1 MTLKMLASAIL
12 AAVSMAGLC
21 LLGGAA
27 PTPAGDMPS
36 KAVDMLKCNY
46 YNADDFR
53 MSVKHTGNASTDKSM
68 PAEGVVMGG
77 IVPHHLLAAKM
88 IAGFFSALAADPPE
102 LVVVLGPNHKRAGMT
117 GLHTCALDWE
127 TPFGVLEADGAAALS
142 LVETLKAADSRTI
155 MEEEYSISGL
165 APYIKYYL
173 PEARILPVL
182 LHGDYGLENSERL
195 GSLLA
200 ESLKGRKAII
210 LASVDF
216 SHYLPVDQADRM
228 DEITLE
234 ALKSMDTEKISRMGN
249 DNLDSPSSIIAL
261 LTAMKAADAEDFR
274 LLGHSNSSRITGSG
288 ADYTTSYFT
297 ALFTAR

>member
-1 MTLKMLASAIL
+1 MTVKMLVSAIL

-27 PTPAGDMPS
+27 PSPAAAGPS
-36 KAVDMLKCNY
+36 KAADMLKCNY
-46 YNADDFR
+46 YNENDFR
-53 MSVKHTGNASTDKSM
+53 MSTGPASKSSTVENL
-68 PAEGVVMGG
+68 PGKGAVRGG

-88 IAGFFSALAADPPE
+88 IADFFSALAADPPE

-127 TPFGVLEADGAAALS
+127 TPFGVLEADGSAALS
-142 LVETLKAADSRTI
+142 LVEALKAADSRTI
-155 MEEEYSISGL
+155 MEEEYSVSGL

-173 PEARILPVL
+173 PEAKILPVL
-182 LHGDYGLENSERL
+182 LHGDYGRENSERL
-195 GSLLA
+195 GSFLA
-200 ESLKGRKAII
+200 ESLKGRKAVI

-234 ALKSMDTEKISRMGN
+234 ALENMDTEKISRMGN
-249 DNLDSPSSIIAL
+249 DNLDSPPSITAL
-261 LTAMKAADAEDFR
+261 LTAMKAVEATDFK
-274 LLGHSNSSRITGSG
+274 LLGHNNSSRIAGSG

-297 ALFTAR
+297 ALFAAR